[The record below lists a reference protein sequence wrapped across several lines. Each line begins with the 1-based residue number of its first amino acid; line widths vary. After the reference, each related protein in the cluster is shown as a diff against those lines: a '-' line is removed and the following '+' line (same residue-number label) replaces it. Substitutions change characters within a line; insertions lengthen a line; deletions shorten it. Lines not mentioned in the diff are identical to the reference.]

1 MKRIS
6 LLVCLMVFFASIFAS
21 KSVYYGRIDGKQ
33 LYQVIVVNSLESGS
47 PQMLTTVPVR
57 PDNTF
62 QIEIDAKQSDFYT
75 LMFQGSGNLRRT
87 QYLVVHPSDSVYMR
101 FKSSYTDLQLDS
113 VSGSKE
119 MQVIC
124 DYQRMSSKASDD
136 LKAME
141 NKFSQTKDT
150 IVQRSIQNEYYNYYK
165 QYELN
170 ISKWFSQRTKSL
182 ATALL
187 AYSEFNREFMAHK
200 QLFTAIYKD
209 LNPMYPNNVFV
220 REIGSNLDNPIE
232 VGKQAP
238 EIVAES
244 PEGKQLKLSDLKG
257 MVVLIDFWAS
267 WCRPC
272 RMENPNV
279 VAAYNK
285 YNSKGFEV
293 FSVSLDDSKD
303 SWKSAIASD
312 RLDWPNHVSSLK
324 RWNCPIAKL
333 YRAYAIPYSILID
346 SRGNIIAVNLRGED
360 LQNKLKDLFGM

>member
-6 LLVCLMVFFASIFAS
+6 LLVCLMGLFASTIAS

-47 PQMLTTVPVR
+47 PQMLTTVPIR
-57 PDNTF
+57 PDSTF
-62 QIEIDAKQSDFYT
+62 KIEIDAQKSDFYT
-75 LMFQGSGNLRRT
+75 LMFQGSGNLRRP
-87 QYLVVHPSDSVYMR
+87 QYLVVHPSDSVYMH

-113 VSGSKE
+113 VSGSQD

-124 DYQRMSSKASDD
+124 DYQRMSIKASGD
-136 LKAME
+136 LKALE
-141 NKFSQTKDT
+141 NKFAQTKDT
-150 IVQRSIQNEYYNYYK
+150 LVQRSIQNEYYNYYM
-165 QYELN
+165 QYEFN
-170 ISKWFSQRTKSL
+170 ISKWLSKRTKLL

-187 AYSEFNREFMAHK
+187 AYSEFNKDFMAHK

-209 LNPMYPNNVFV
+209 LKPMYPNNVFV
-220 REIGSNLDNPIE
+220 KEIGSNIDNPIQ

-257 MVVLIDFWAS
+257 KVVLIDFWAS

-293 FSVSLDDSKD
+293 FSVSLDESKD
-303 SWKSAIASD
+303 SWKFAISAD
-312 RLDWPNHVSSLK
+312 NLNWPNHVSSLR
-324 RWNCPIAKL
+324 RWSCPIAKL

-346 SRGNIIAVNLRGED
+346 ASGSIIAVNLRGED
-360 LQNKLKDLFGM
+360 LQNKLKDLFGI